1 MNISKLILTTSCATL
16 LLFSGCKKG
25 DFNLFSLE
33 DDKKLGQQTVQQ
45 IQNDPATYPLLDR
58 TQYASSYAY
67 LENMKNTIL
76 NGGKLQHAAD
86 FEWTLYII
94 KDDKTLN
101 AFCTPGGY
109 IFVYTGLI
117 KYLDNAS
124 SLAGVVGHEMGHA
137 DLRHSTTQMTK
148 QYGIQT
154 MLDIVLG
161 KNQNQLTHIA
171 NQLVTLKFSRTDESS
186 ADKNS
191 VSYLCPTKYRAEG
204 SADFFTKL
212 TADPGYQST
221 TPEFLN
227 THPNPD
233 NRVANIKSNATQEG
247 CAATIV
253 SQQEFGD
260 YNSFK
265 NALPK

>member
-1 MNISKLILTTSCATL
+1 MKISKLLLVSSLSTV

-33 DDKKLGQQTVQQ
+33 DDKKLGQQTVEQ
-45 IQNDPATYPLLDR
+45 IKSDPSTYPLLDR
-58 TQYASSYAY
+58 TQYASQYAY
-67 LENMKNTIL
+67 LENMKTTIL
-76 NGGKLQHAAD
+76 NGGKLQHASD

-124 SLAGVVGHEMGHA
+124 SLAGVMGHEMGHA
-137 DLRHSTTQMTK
+137 DLRHSTTEMTK

-154 MLDIVLG
+154 MLDVVLG
-161 KNQNQLTHIA
+161 KNQNQLTQIA
-171 NQLVTLKFSRTDESS
+171 NQLVALKFSRTDESN
-186 ADKNS
+186 ADKQS

-204 SADFFTKL
+204 AADFFIKL
-212 TADPGYQST
+212 SGDPNYQSSS
-221 TPEFLN
+221 PEFLS

-233 NRVANIKSNATQEG
+233 NRVANIKSNASQAG
-247 CAATIV
+247 CTASIV

-265 NALPK
+265 SSLP